1 MYDFLKHPKIQ
12 YIPLSV
18 TNLQEG
24 AWKYSFHQTP
34 RFYAYQN
41 LKDLSEGLSRFRL
54 PEIELNPEG
63 LEERLAIIALNFKV
77 EKGNFRSLTAKL
89 IGVIK
94 KDYFQLFYITK
105 KYFPKRILH
114 FVLYTNEGEKI
125 TWENIKIL

>member
-1 MYDFLKHPKIQ
+1 MKIKH
-12 YIPLSV
+12 
-18 TNLQEG
+18 N
-24 AWKYSFHQTP
+24 
-34 RFYAYQN
+34 AYQN

-54 PEIELNPEG
+54 PEIELSPED

-89 IGVIK
+89 IGVRE
-94 KDYFQLFYITK
+94 KDYFQLLYITK
-105 KYFPKRILH
+105 QYFPKRVLY